1 MNNQRSLIDS
11 MRAITVSR
19 EYGSGG
25 GEIARRLTTK
35 LGWQLID
42 HEVVVRVANVL
53 GVNESEVEE
62 QDEYAQSTLARIL
75 SSMSSVDP
83 SMMMESANLSVTT
96 EDTYQRALV
105 PVVTAAAQKGHVVI
119 VGRGSQKILADQRD
133 VLHIRIIASLEKRV
147 EYVMQREGM
156 SREEAKT
163 RIQEK
168 DRQRER
174 YLQARYHENS
184 SNAHLYDLVINS
196 SVLDLDSIVDLVS
209 VALEHKAA
217 RLNVSEQELGPG
229 AGSQRYPGQA
239 HDFWANL

>member
-1 MNNQRSLIDS
+1 
-11 MRAITVSR
+11 MRAITISR

-25 GEIARRLTTK
+25 GEIARRLTEK

-75 SSMSSVDP
+75 SSMSNVDP
-83 SMMMESANLSVTT
+83 TMMMESANVTVTT
-96 EDTYQRALV
+96 EDTYQKALI

-133 VLHIRIIASLEKRV
+133 VLHIRIIAPLEKRI

-156 SREEAKT
+156 NREEAKA

-174 YLQARYHENS
+174 YLQAHYHENS
-184 SNAHLYDLVINS
+184 ANAHLYDLVINS
-196 SVLDLDSIVDLVS
+196 GVLDLNSIVDLVS
-209 VALEHKAA
+209 QTLEWKAA
-217 RLNVSEQELGPG
+217 RLNIPEEQLGPG
-229 AGSQRYPGQA
+229 AGSKRYPGQT